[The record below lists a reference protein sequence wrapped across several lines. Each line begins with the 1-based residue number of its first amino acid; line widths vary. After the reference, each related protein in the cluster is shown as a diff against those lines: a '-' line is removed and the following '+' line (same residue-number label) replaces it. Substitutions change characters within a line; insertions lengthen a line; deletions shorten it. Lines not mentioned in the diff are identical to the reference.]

1 MQKKLKHIAIIPAR
15 KNSKGLKFKNR
26 ILFNY
31 TAKFLKKI
39 KWFNQVIVASDD
51 EYLINSKKFKFNFIT
66 EKNARMIIQ

>member
-51 EYLINSKKFKFNFIT
+51 EFLINSTKKFKLI
-66 EKNARMIIQ
+66 